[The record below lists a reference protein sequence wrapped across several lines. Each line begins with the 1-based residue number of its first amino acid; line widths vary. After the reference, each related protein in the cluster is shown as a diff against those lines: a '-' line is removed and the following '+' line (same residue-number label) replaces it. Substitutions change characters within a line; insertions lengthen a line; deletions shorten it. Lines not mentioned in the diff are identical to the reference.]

1 MNQKIIDKLK
11 ETHSLETAEWEQLIS
26 SYTKEDLE
34 YAMNLAQE
42 IAVKEYGKTIYFRG
56 IIEFSNFCKCDCYYC
71 GIRKNNKNCQRY
83 RLTKEDILECCK
95 EGYENGFRTF
105 VLQGGEDGWFT
116 DEKMCEIVRNIKEI
130 YPDCAVTLSLGERSY
145 ESYKMLKESGADRYL
160 LRHETCDETHY
171 KELHPETQKM
181 ENRLRCLKD
190 LKDLGYQT
198 GCGIMVGT
206 PGQTAKV
213 IAKDMKFMEEFQ
225 PAMIGVGPFL
235 PHKETPFKDEKKGSA
250 ELTLF
255 LLALCRI
262 LFPKVLLP
270 ATTALGTVDSDGR
283 KQGVLAGCN
292 VIMPNLSPLSVRK
305 KYMLYDEK
313 AGTDMTAAEGIALLK
328 KQMEEIGYE
337 VVIGRGDVKYD

>member
-1 MNQKIIDKLK
+1 
-11 ETHSLETAEWEQLIS
+11 
-26 SYTKEDLE
+26 
-34 YAMNLAQE
+34 
-42 IAVKEYGKTIYFRG
+42 
-56 IIEFSNFCKCDCYYC
+56 
-71 GIRKNNKNCQRY
+71 
-83 RLTKEDILECCK
+83 
-95 EGYENGFRTF
+95 
-105 VLQGGEDGWFT
+105 
-116 DEKMCEIVRNIKEI
+116 
-130 YPDCAVTLSLGERSY
+130 
-145 ESYKMLKESGADRYL
+145 
-160 LRHETCDETHY
+160 
-171 KELHPETQKM
+171 
-181 ENRLRCLKD
+181 
-190 LKDLGYQT
+190 
-198 GCGIMVGT
+198 MVGT

-313 AGTDMTAAEGIALLK
+313 AGTDVSAAQGIAILR

-337 VVIGRGDVKYD
+337 VVVGRGDAYD